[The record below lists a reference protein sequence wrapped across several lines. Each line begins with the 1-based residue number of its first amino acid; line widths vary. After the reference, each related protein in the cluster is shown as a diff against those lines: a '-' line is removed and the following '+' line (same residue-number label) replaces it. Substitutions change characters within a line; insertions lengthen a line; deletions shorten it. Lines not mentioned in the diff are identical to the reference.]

1 MESGDYYPRII
12 ESGLY
17 ISRFYG
23 SEIVGGQKGLLRK
36 FTFYLFNYEQIV
48 CGFCPS
54 VPLSKSRKLYHWACV
69 LAGKYLDVDQ
79 VVDFS
84 KYLDRFL
91 RIKVSKYKKGD
102 EERNVVDDLIELV
115 IDPYEGNKPEYM
127 SDRSWQLSREG
138 LESHKQSLL
147 KKL

>member
-1 MESGDYYPRII
+1 MESGNCYPRIL

-23 SEIVGGQKGLLRK
+23 SEIVGGRKGLLRK
-36 FTFYLFNYEQIV
+36 FSFYLFDYEQIV
-48 CGFCPS
+48 CGFCPN
-54 VPLSKSRKLYHWACV
+54 VPLSKSGKLYHWACV

-79 VVDFS
+79 AVDFS

-102 EERNVVDDLIELV
+102 EERNVVDDLIELI
-115 IDPYEGNKPEYM
+115 IDPYEGEKPDFM
-127 SDRSWQLSREG
+127 SDISWQRFREG
-138 LESHKQSLL
+138 FELYKQSLL